1 MRTKLVVSGW
11 ILLLSIPFF
20 SSVWAGPGSDS
31 IQLPSLKTDGEKL
44 AFLIEIKQ
52 KIPKL
57 FGDAAKYD
65 IDLFSLLDDETQLLE
80 RLKSNPKYLHAF
92 ENKSYDEITV
102 TPPPGG
108 LEVGTRKIK
117 REAIQQW
124 KSQLNQTLQNVERGG
139 PSPQKAVS
147 SQINGIVE
155 SLEDSG
161 DFSNLSGKKFGRLL
175 AEFGREKQNQ
185 ALFNEKIGKAKDLDL
200 KGRLA
205 LALELY
211 DQFPVKPHAVTKEHL
226 ERAIQSLSEVEKL
239 ISLSA
244 LQVVLHRPGQAEHA
258 DEIPWESWKA
268 AEDSLNQL
276 NGQDLEFFLDKQD
289 ALAPLVRS
297 SISHQVPAMSALEPQ
312 LIEAIFEGIEF
323 YAQQTEGELQR
334 ATEKI
339 RLTQVPPAVG
349 IFRGCTGGDCSSRY
363 SFPYPNDPHERVFF
377 IYDSEDQ
384 LKGYV
389 SSTEVRVQGE
399 PSLYIITISGN
410 RVNAADTELVL
421 RALERAKD
429 QLGVKNI
436 LLPEP
441 SKVAGLI
448 NFSEIRGVYEM
459 YTQQKPLLPIQYQA
473 PALRK
478 IIERYEN
485 QLNSGQY
492 DHMKNNRHGV
502 VLKFS
507 DQKSSQLSVQ
517 HERLSDTRILS
528 KSLSEI
534 QNSDIVEFL
543 LDLNKSGRSEI
554 VQKVT
559 QIQEV
564 RSKINLKHF
573 IKLTDDLLKKCSE
586 KAGSPLSVQT
596 YRHQV
601 QTLFSELGMDSNY
614 LENHLALLYPG
625 IVHCQDPYSDQNI
638 NLTANFIIKDIKET
652 DRLYPQGIN
661 LSALKDSDKKAISQS
676 APFLKYY
683 NQLSQQISDP
693 SFKLSEN
700 VVRAFGALLRLG
712 DLKIKDVAIIHTLT
726 ERLKDKDSDSKARE
740 ESARMLGILKPS
752 NPAIAHALAEHLKD
766 PDDSVRYEVMEALG
780 EIKPSDPYFYHKL
793 IEHLKDKDA
802 DSAVRE
808 EAVRALG
815 ILKPSDPTI
824 AHALAEHLKDP
835 DARVRY
841 AVIDALG
848 EIKPS
853 DPAIA
858 HALAEHLSNPNA
870 SVRYAVIDALGEI
883 KPSDASIVCALVELL
898 KTAPYPSSD
907 AAGKALIK
915 IRPSD
920 PLALFALVELLRSE
934 NFYISTLAAKTLGE
948 IKPNDLGVNQALA
961 KLLKEKPIGIRIYA
975 AYVLAKINP
984 TDSVIHQALSDPE
997 IYLALIETVQ
1007 KNQPTHSKYFASNV
1021 LTQLEA
1027 EPTVRKAILGNL
1039 IFEFHK
1045 ANTVK
1050 RTKILTAVQRLH
1062 NVDPTLLED
1071 FSQEAKRTVE
1081 ACKTSNHN
1089 LEECQSL
1096 EVLSDI
1102 THKLGHVR

>member
-1 MRTKLVVSGW
+1 MRTKLVASGW
-11 ILLLSIPFF
+11 ILLLSIPFL

-124 KSQLNQTLQNVERGG
+124 KSQLNQTFQKLKAELSVERGVS
-139 PSPQKAVS
+139 SPQKVVN
-147 SQINGIVE
+147 SQINEIVE

-161 DFSNLSGKKFGRLL
+161 DFLNLSGKKFGRLL

-276 NGQDLEFFLDKQD
+276 NEQDLEFFLDKQD

-297 SISHQVPAMSALEPQ
+297 SISHQVPAMSAQSSLSALPALESQ
-312 LIEAIFEGIEF
+312 LIEAIFKGIEF
-323 YAQQTEGELQR
+323 YAQQTEGEIQR

-349 IFRGCTGGDCSSRY
+349 IFRGCPGGDCSSQY

-399 PSLYIITISGN
+399 PSLYIVTISGN

-421 RALERAKD
+421 RALERAKA

-441 SKVAGLI
+441 SQVRDLI
-448 NFSEIRGVYEM
+448 NFLEIRGVYET
-459 YTQQKPLLPIQYQA
+459 YTQQKPLLPIQYQDT
-473 PALRK
+473 ALRK
-478 IIERYEN
+478 VIEGYKS

-517 HERLSDTRILS
+517 YERLSDTRILS

-554 VQKVT
+554 VQKVA
-559 QIQEV
+559 QIQKV
-564 RSKINLKHF
+564 RSKINLKYF
-573 IKLTDDLLKKCSE
+573 IELTDDLLKKCSE
-586 KAGSPLSVQT
+586 KAGSPLSVQA
-596 YRHQV
+596 YRYQV

-614 LENHLALLYPG
+614 LENHLSFLYPG
-625 IVHCQDPYSDQNI
+625 IVYCQDPYSNQNI
-638 NLTANFIIKDIKET
+638 NLTVEFIIKDIKES
-652 DRLYPQGIN
+652 DRPYPQGVS

-683 NQLSQQISDP
+683 NQLAQQISDP
-693 SFKLSEN
+693 RFKPSGKI
-700 VVRAFGALLRLG
+700 VRAFGALLRLG
-712 DLKIKDVAIIHTLT
+712 DLKIKDPAFYRKMVEQLECPDSRVREEAARMLGVLKPSDPAIAHTLA
-726 ERLKDKDSDSKARE
+726 EHLKDPNFVVRYEVEKALIEIKPSDPVFYHTVVNQLKDSASMVREVAARI
-740 ESARMLGILKPS
+740 LGILKPS
-752 NPAIAHALAEHLKD
+752 DPAIAHALAEHLKD
-766 PDDSVRYEVMEALG
+766 PDNSVRYAVIYALG
-780 EIKPSDPYFYHKL
+780 EIKPSDPVFYHIL
-793 IEHLKDKDA
+793 VEQLKD
-802 DSAVRE
+802 STSRVRWC
-808 EAVRALG
+808 AARILG
-815 ILKPSDPTI
+815 IL
-824 AHALAEHLKDP
+824 
-835 DARVRY
+835 
-841 AVIDALG
+841 
-848 EIKPS
+848 KPS

-858 HALAEHLSNPNA
+858 HALTEHLKDPDFV
-870 SVRYAVIDALGEI
+870 VRYE
-883 KPSDASIVCALVELL
+883 VE
-898 KTAPYPSSD
+898 
-907 AAGKALIK
+907 KALEE
-915 IRPSD
+915 IRSSP
-920 PLALFALVELLRSE
+920 
-934 NFYISTLAAKTLGE
+934 
-948 IKPNDLGVNQALA
+948 
-961 KLLKEKPIGIRIYA
+961 
-975 AYVLAKINP
+975 
-984 TDSVIHQALSDPE
+984 
-997 IYLALIETVQ
+997 
-1007 KNQPTHSKYFASNV
+1007 
-1021 LTQLEA
+1021 
-1027 EPTVRKAILGNL
+1027 
-1039 IFEFHK
+1039 
-1045 ANTVK
+1045 
-1050 RTKILTAVQRLH
+1050 
-1062 NVDPTLLED
+1062 
-1071 FSQEAKRTVE
+1071 
-1081 ACKTSNHN
+1081 
-1089 LEECQSL
+1089 
-1096 EVLSDI
+1096 
-1102 THKLGHVR
+1102 